1 MRSGRISEL
10 GSPAN
15 YQLRRQLLSLQHGS
29 DSVSTYYTK
38 LKSIWE
44 ELSGYKP
51 TFNCSCDGM
60 HQLQQHAASK
70 YVMTF
75 LIGLHDSFS
84 QICGQILLSDPLPSI
99 GNVFSLILQ
108 EESQREIID
117 TQSSNNSESL
127 AFSVNSSQ
135 KTPIDKQKFTKKPRP
150 KCTHCDILSHTK
162 ETCYKIVGYPPNY
175 FKNRSNSSV
184 NNVDGPSEQNPTNNR
199 TLTTAQCQQLIQYLT
214 TQLTATPS
222 TPSNDDIATNV
233 IGNTLNSILPINSY
247 QWIIDSGATSYI
259 CCYKSLY
266 DSYVTMNNSHVLLPN
281 SFKVKV
287 EGIGSIKLT
296 QDIFLHNVLYIP
308 SSRFNLLSLL
318 TLIQQNQF
326 CFIMQP
332 NFFHFAGSQIA
343 EDDWHC

>member
-1 MRSGRISEL
+1 
-10 GSPAN
+10 
-15 YQLRRQLLSLQHGS
+15 
-29 DSVSTYYTK
+29 
-38 LKSIWE
+38 
-44 ELSGYKP
+44 
-51 TFNCSCDGM
+51 M
-60 HQLQQHAASK
+60 HQLHQHAALE

-75 LIGLHDSFS
+75 LMGLHDSFS
-84 QICGQILLSDPLPSI
+84 QIRGQILLSDPLPSI

-135 KTPIDKQKFTKKPRP
+135 KPLIDKQKFTKKPRP
-150 KCTHCDILSHTK
+150 KCTHCDILGHTK

-184 NNVDGPSEQNPTNNR
+184 NNVDGPSEPNHTHNS
-199 TLTTAQCQQLIQYLT
+199 TLTIAQCQQLIQYLT
-214 TQLTATPS
+214 TQLTTTPS
-222 TPSNDDIATNV
+222 TPSTDDIATNV
-233 IGNTLNSILPINSY
+233 IGNILKSILPINSY
-247 QWIIDSGATSYI
+247 QWIIDSGATSHI

-266 DSYVTMNNSHVLLPN
+266 DSYVPMNNSHVLLPN

-287 EGIGSIKLT
+287 EGIGNIKLT

-308 SSRFNLLSLL
+308 SFRFNLLSLL

-326 CFIMQP
+326 RFIMQP
-332 NFFHFAGSQIA
+332 NFFILQDLKS
-343 EDDWHC
+343 